1 MAGSTYSYLAGPL
14 VGLLII
20 GVLVLILRWAFSG
33 RPQSVVQRPARP
45 GAETEYGMLVPVST
59 PETDVEGEQ
68 IRSRLER
75 IGIRATLAM
84 TKDGPRV
91 LVFEG
96 DEERAREALR

>member
-1 MAGSTYSYLAGPL
+1 MAGGTYSFLTGPL
-14 VGLLII
+14 VALLII
-20 GVLVLILRWAFSG
+20 GVLVLFLRWAFSG

-45 GAETEYGMLVPVST
+45 GTESEYGMLVPVST

-68 IRSRLER
+68 IRDRLEHL
-75 IGIRATLAM
+75 GIRAMFAM

-91 LVFEG
+91 LVFED